1 MKKSSLF
8 LILCFSLSA
17 FAQKSDVKIFV
28 TLSPAGDFVAKTS
41 DVKGSAI
48 LNPDGSYTADNVVID
63 VKSLKTGLSL
73 RDDHMLNKYLEV
85 GKFPQI
91 VLKKAKGAN
100 NKGVG
105 ILAIKGKEVKVS
117 GTYKAS
123 EKTISAEFMMKLKDA
138 GIEDVSYKGVGVE
151 DEIKIVAEIP
161 IQKLAAKVS
170 AKK

>member
-1 MKKSSLF
+1 MSLLLVLF
-8 LILCFSLSA
+8 FGLSA
-17 FAQKSDVKIFV
+17 FAQKSDVQIYV

-41 DVKGSAI
+41 DIKGSAV
-48 LNPDGSYTADNVVID
+48 LNPADGSYAADNVVID

-73 RDDHMLNKYLEV
+73 RDNHMLNKYLEV
-85 GKFPQI
+85 SKFPQI

-123 EKTISAEFMMKLKDA
+123 EKTIIAEFKMNLKDA
-138 GIEDVSYKGVGVE
+138 GIVDVSYKGVGVE

-161 IQKLAAKVS
+161 IQKLASKAGT
-170 AKK
+170 KK